1 MKKNKVALLGV
12 LAIMLLLVGCKPS
25 EEKLSEVENA
35 RNQLVQ
41 ARAEAEETYLDIA
54 DTSLRPELD
63 LLGVK
68 VTEIEAMDFTKMS
81 DKKIDAVLPDIAE
94 LTENYNVVKG
104 KLDGTYQEEST
115 ANAEQAKNIQIN
127 TYIINKMDFNI
138 SSIVLHDITTDTYS
152 GNLIGDGNVLAS
164 GYTLMGIKLEVHTDS
179 DAWEFIVKNDTDT
192 SFTLPCESLKD
203 VDPSG
208 ISLSFEFD
216 KDTQIGSVVF
226 GGYFSN

>member
-1 MKKNKVALLGV
+1 MKKNKAALLGV

-25 EEKLSEVENA
+25 EAKLSEVENA

-127 TYIINKMDFNI
+127 TYIINKMGFNI

-208 ISLSFEFD
+208 ISLSFEYD
-216 KDTQIGSVVF
+216 NDTQIGSVVF